1 MALTWTDLTTK
12 AVRLSRDVNDGT
24 RFQLQQDMNTGYQM
38 FNAKLGRYF
47 SRKQQFTDVVTN
59 QSIYQTPIDSIRI
72 IGMTVKTADGNN
84 SYSPPIKEIRDEYE
98 WRLIKTVPQYSSSWI
113 SYYFVLGNDEIE
125 VWPVPSSDIPNG
137 IRFYYQQ
144 QTPDLSIDD
153 IVSSTLST
161 PETAT
166 LTNGDTLMTSTG
178 ATFTSQ
184 LVGLSVQVTGVTNLS
199 WYDIVDVPTTSTLT
213 LKSAFVGNSS
223 SGLNF
228 RIGQLPI
235 IPGQYHDALVHYA
248 LGLFFSGKGNE
259 TRAQYHLGS
268 DEDGKRGM
276 YWQMV
281 QDAVKEYSLST
292 EGNVI
297 TDEDQPISPWVITP
311 LPNVT
316 S

>member
-1 MALTWTDLTTK
+1 MALTWTDLTNK
-12 AVRLSRDVNDGT
+12 AVRLSRDTTPGT
-24 RFQLQQDMNTGYQM
+24 LVQLQQDMNTGYQM

-47 SRKQQFTDVVTN
+47 SRKQQFTNVIAN
-59 QSIYQTPIDSIRI
+59 QSIYQTPIDSVRI
-72 IGMTVKTADGNN
+72 IGMAIKTADGDN

-113 SYYFVLGNDEIE
+113 SYYFVLGNDEVE
-125 VWPVPSSDIPNG
+125 VWPVPSSNIPNG

-153 IVSSTLST
+153 IVSSSLS
-161 PETAT
+161 PAQTAT
-166 LTNGDTLMTSTG
+166 LTNGETLVTSTG
-178 ATFTSQ
+178 ATFTNQ
-184 LVGLSVQVTGVTNLS
+184 LVSLGFQPTGVTNLS
-199 WYDIVDVPTTSTLT
+199 WYEIVEVPTSSTMT
-213 LKSAFVGNSS
+213 LKSAFVGNSG

-235 IPGQYHDALVHYA
+235 IPAQYHDAIVHYA

-259 TRAQYHLGS
+259 VRAQYHLGS

-276 YWQMV
+276 YWSMV
-281 QDAVKEYSLST
+281 QDAIKEYSLST

-297 TDEDQPISPWVITP
+297 TDEEQFISPWVVTP
-311 LPNVT
+311 LPSV